1 MEKSYRVIRLSHTC
15 CTGNVKKK
23 EKKERKNPKAKE
35 IRKKVIDLE
44 FRKSVRKKQGQIK
57 HGIKTIGKEKKAGLT
72 AVVAEA
78 VAVMTAA
85 MIGGEVSI

>member
-1 MEKSYRVIRLSHTC
+1 MSHFCFTD
-15 CTGNVKKK
+15 NIKKK
-23 EKKERKNPKAKE
+23 GKKKKKKNLKAKE

-44 FRKSVRKKQGQIK
+44 VRKSMRKKKGQIK

-85 MIGGEVSI
+85 TIVGEVTI